1 MDQAIKIHCG
11 LVYLQEA
18 LIIEILR
25 VWRVAAQDHLHG
37 LIESRDTLLEP
48 IEVERVLNVVE
59 LYLHEEL
66 VAFEVAEPLDPT
78 AVAAALRI
86 KHIVDIFSN
95 LKLQSN
101 I

>member
-11 LVYLQEA
+11 LVYLQET
-18 LIIEILR
+18 LIIEILG
-25 VWRVAAQDHLHG
+25 VGRVAAQDHLHG
-37 LIESRDTLLEP
+37 LIESWDALLEP
-48 IEVERVLNVVE
+48 IEVERVLDVVE

-78 AVAAALRI
+78 AVTAALRI
-86 KHIVDIFSN
+86 KHFVDIFSN